1 MNLFASQGGESNSGI
16 IALFILGVIAYAGYH
31 AYIFFCRP
39 EQWAEMQRRKHERE
53 MAAAEERKAKAGR
66 IAGGLVGGIAKA
78 VLGAA
83 IKGRHHQ

>member
-1 MNLFASQGGESNSGI
+1 MNLFASQDGSSSGI
-16 IALFILGVIAYAGYH
+16 IVLFVLVWIAYAAYRG
-31 AYIFFCRP
+31 YIFFCRP

-78 VLGAA
+78 VIGAA
-83 IKGRHHQ
+83 IKGRHHH